1 MHTAYDDVNC
11 VLSLSNASSTACGER
26 VQLSRGSR
34 RRWFSIFLFCF
45 IQIIDVW
52 QSSAVLV
59 RVFFFFLL
67 STLHFERDRCCHF
80 TVLLPLFWFWLLT
93 RLTSENSWYAQTS
106 HIEAHRAPF
115 QWNGIQSCFAS
126 PNTPTAHPF
135 LLSHPRIICN
145 ICTNDK
151 KYMYNEML
159 GSHRIVNVGH
169 TAPQIHG
176 VYKYSYQLYATINTK
191 MNDL

>member
-1 MHTAYDDVNC
+1 MWWT
-11 VLSLSNASSTACGER
+11 SSTLSWLPPSLIFYIFVLFHSDNRRMAIICCLGE
-26 VQLSRGSR
+26 S
-34 RRWFSIFLFCF
+34 
-45 IQIIDVW
+45 
-52 QSSAVLV
+52 
-59 RVFFFFLL
+59 FFFFLL

-176 VYKYSYQLYATINTK
+176 VYKYSYQLYAAINTK

>member
-59 RVFFFFLL
+59 RVFFLFALYSSLRTL
-67 STLHFERDRCCHF
+67 S
-80 TVLLPLFWFWLLT
+80 LLPFHCGLYFGFDCWRVWRVKT
-93 RLTSENSWYAQTS
+93 ADMHKHHTD
-106 HIEAHRAPF
+106 RAPF